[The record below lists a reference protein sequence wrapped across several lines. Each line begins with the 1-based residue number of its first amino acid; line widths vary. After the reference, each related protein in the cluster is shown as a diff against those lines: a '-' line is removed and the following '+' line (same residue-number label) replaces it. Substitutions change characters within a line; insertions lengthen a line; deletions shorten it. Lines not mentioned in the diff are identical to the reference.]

1 MDLGSQDRHRE
12 GVAQALAESDAVEVP
27 VADLGEELA
36 TLRLLPPG
44 DADMAAS
51 LRRFGQL
58 SPLVVYRQGA
68 RLEVIDG
75 FRRLRAAGRQGSP
88 SSLRVRP
95 LAVDAPGALGALFAL
110 HRGCSGLS
118 ELEEGWVVQALVRRH
133 GMAQA
138 QVAQLL
144 RRHQSWVS
152 RRLLLVESL
161 VDEVQRDVRLG
172 LLGATAAREVARMP
186 RGIQH
191 AVAAGLA
198 RHGLTSRQAAQV
210 CAAIERLGVADLA
223 EVERLCATATLGP
236 ARAVTATEADRVHA
250 DLALLERLAHRL
262 RSRLP
267 GRSPTAAL
275 RGWLTTARPALV
287 ALLDAMTVTLEEP

>member
-1 MDLGSQDRHRE
+1 MDRGPRDLHRE
-12 GVAQALAESDAVEVP
+12 GVEPETVEPDAIEVP
-27 VADLGEELA
+27 VADLGEDLA
-36 TLRLLPPG
+36 TLRLLPPS

-58 SPLVVYRQGA
+58 SPLVVFRHGE

-75 FRRLRAAGRQGSP
+75 FRRLRAAGRQGFP
-88 SSLRVRP
+88 SSLRVQP
-95 LAVDAPGALGALFAL
+95 LAVDESGALGALFAL
-110 HRGCSGLS
+110 HRGSSGLS

-161 VDEVQRDVRLG
+161 ADEVQRDVRLG
-172 LLGATAAREVARMP
+172 LIGATAAREVARMP
-186 RGIQH
+186 RGMQH
-191 AVAAGLA
+191 AVAAGIA

-210 CAAIERLGVADLA
+210 CAAVLRLGVTDLA
-223 EVERLCATATLGP
+223 EVERLCASATLGP
-236 ARAVTATEADRVHA
+236 SRSASATEAERVHA

-262 RSRLP
+262 HARLRGP
-267 GRSPTAAL
+267 PTDALRRWITVARPSLAAL
-275 RGWLTTARPALV
+275 LETMT
-287 ALLDAMTVTLEEP
+287 ALLEGP